1 MKGCVDVPRGP
12 SFEPVALAPGPRLAS
27 AGGAAGGGMGGS
39 SGGGGYL
46 GGGGDGDLG
55 VGAGDM
61 SRPHRAVRPILL

>member
-1 MKGCVDVPRGP
+1 MPRGP

-39 SGGGGYL
+39 SGG
-46 GGGGDGDLG
+46 DGDLG
-55 VGAGDM
+55 LAAGAM